1 MLVARSL
8 DVCIAG
14 SGDVTYGGNPALT
27 TSISGSGEVPRR

>member
-1 MLVARSL
+1 MPAARSL

-27 TSISGSGEVPRR
+27 TSISGSGEVRRR